1 MNDKK
6 PSQTLPRILS
16 ALVGL
21 PLYAFCM
28 VTDLW
33 FNIPVLAASMI
44 VTLVSLYEFYRLSDR
59 HPAGEPF
66 LVVGMI
72 YGVIINIGMYLLAFG
87 SRYGWM
93 DNLDVVAFPVFLGA
107 LSFLVALLMVL
118 ELWMRPIKGGTYSI
132 SVTLA
137 GLFIIVIPFSHV
149 ILMKSMLHGVFYILI
164 LNITVMLNDSGAY
177 FGGVLFGKHKTYFAV
192 SPNKS
197 WEGYAAGFIVSV
209 LAVVGLDLFFQQFFK
224 VDLFTLKEGIFVGLL
239 LSFLATMGDLSES
252 LIKRDA
258 SAKDSGT
265 LIPGHGGM
273 WDTFDAMIYSFPIF
287 YYYLLIRGA
296 V

>member
-1 MNDKK
+1 MNEKK

-28 VTDLW
+28 ITDLW
-33 FNIPVLAASMI
+33 FSIPVLAVSLI

-59 HPAGEPF
+59 HPAGEAF
-66 LVVGMI
+66 IVMGMI

-87 SRYGWM
+87 PRYSWSV
-93 DNLDVVAFPVFLGA
+93 NLETIAFPVFLGA
-107 LSFLVALLMVL
+107 LSFLVALLMAL

-149 ILMKSMLHGVFYILI
+149 ILMKAMLHGVFYII
-164 LNITVMLNDSGAY
+164 LLNVTVMLNDSGAY

-197 WEGYAAGFIVSV
+197 WEGYAAGFFVSI
-209 LAVVGLDLFFQQFFK
+209 LAVVGQDLLFERFFQI
-224 VDLFTLKEGIFVGLL
+224 DLFTLKEGIFVGLL
-239 LSFLATMGDLSES
+239 LSLLATLGDLSES

-258 SAKDSGT
+258 SAKDSGS
-265 LIPGHGGM
+265 LVPGHGGM
-273 WDTFDAMIYSFPIF
+273 WDTFDAMIYSLPLF
-287 YYYLLIRGA
+287 YYFLLLRGA
-296 V
+296 F